1 MANVGI
7 IGGGAFGTAM
17 ACVIRRSGHEVLL
30 WAREPDVVAAINEKR
45 TNAIFLADVALDAG
59 IRATSDIAAA
69 TQDKDFIV
77 MAVPAQHVRA
87 IAGDM
92 RSSLRRLTPVVSCS
106 KGIERGS
113 NQLMPEVLRDMLP
126 EAVVAVLSGPSF
138 AREIANDMTCGVT
151 LACADWSVGEALAR
165 QISNPRFCIQ
175 LCDDV
180 VGSALGGVMKNVI
193 AIASGIVTGRKMGEN
208 ARASVIAMGMS
219 ETIRLGLV
227 KGAKMATFTG
237 LSGIGDLIL
246 TAGSM
251 QSRNTSLGV
260 HLGEGRQLADI
271 MAERK
276 EVTEGYYSTG
286 AVASLARQLHVEMPV
301 AQALDAILNHAVSVD
316 DAIGQFMSHLPPLC
330 RTGRVQLLRQ
340 Q

>member
-1 MANVGI
+1 
-7 IGGGAFGTAM
+7 
-17 ACVIRRSGHEVLL
+17 
-30 WAREPDVVAAINEKR
+30 
-45 TNAIFLADVALDAG
+45 
-59 IRATSDIAAA
+59 
-69 TQDKDFIV
+69 
-77 MAVPAQHVRA
+77 
-87 IAGDM
+87 
-92 RSSLRRLTPVVSCS
+92 
-106 KGIERGS
+106 
-113 NQLMPEVLRDMLP
+113 
-126 EAVVAVLSGPSF
+126 
-138 AREIANDMTCGVT
+138 
-151 LACADWSVGEALAR
+151 
-165 QISNPRFCIQ
+165 
-175 LCDDV
+175 
-180 VGSALGGVMKNVI
+180 
-193 AIASGIVTGRKMGEN
+193 MGEN

-219 ETIRLGLV
+219 EAIRLGLV

-260 HLGEGRQLADI
+260 HLGEGRQLVDI

-286 AVASLARQLHVEMPV
+286 AVASLARHLHVEMPV

-330 RTGRVQLLRQ
+330 RTGRMQLLRQ